1 MTRYLLPL
9 GVFIALVVLLG
20 VGLNLNPRL
29 VPSPLVGKPLPD
41 FTLAT
46 LRSPDKTLA
55 RKDLTGK
62 ISLLNA
68 WATWCVECRREHPVL
83 VAIAAQGQVPVYG
96 LNYKDQRADALQ
108 WLQRLGD
115 PYVASAFDADGR
127 VGLDLGVYGLPETFL
142 VDERGI
148 IVYKHIGPISR
159 EIWESDFVPV
169 IEGLR
174 SGSS

>member
-46 LRSPDKTLA
+46 LRSPDKSLA

-83 VAIAAQGQVPVYG
+83 LAIAAEGKVPVYG
-96 LNYKDQRADALQ
+96 LNYKDQRPAALQ

-115 PYVASAFDADGR
+115 PYIASAFDGDGR

-142 VDERGI
+142 VDEQGM

-174 SGSS
+174 SGSG

>member
-1 MTRYLLPL
+1 MSRYLLPL

-20 VGLNLNPRL
+20 VGLSLNPRL

-46 LRSPDKTLA
+46 LRSPDKSLA

-83 VAIAAQGQVPVYG
+83 VAIAREGQVPVYG
-96 LNYKDQRADALQ
+96 LNYKDQR
-108 WLQRLGD
+108 
-115 PYVASAFDADGR
+115 PDAD
-127 VGLDLGVYGLPETFL
+127 
-142 VDERGI
+142 
-148 IVYKHIGPISR
+148 S
-159 EIWESDFVPV
+159 
-169 IEGLR
+169 
-174 SGSS
+174 

>member
-20 VGLNLNPRL
+20 VGLSLNPRL

-62 ISLLNA
+62 VSLLNA

-83 VAIAAQGQVPVYG
+83 VAIAAEGQVPVYG

-142 VDERGI
+142 VDERGM

-159 EIWESDFVPV
+159 EIWESDFLPV

-174 SGSS
+174 SGSG

>member
-1 MTRYLLPL
+1 MIRYLLPL
-9 GVFIALVVLLG
+9 GVFTALVLLLG
-20 VGLNLNPRL
+20 AGLGLNPRL

-41 FTLAT
+41 FAIAT
-46 LRSPDKTLA
+46 LRAPQQMLSHTDFS
-55 RKDLTGK
+55 GK

-83 VAIAAQGQVPVYG
+83 VAIAGEGNVPIYG
-96 LNYKDQRADALQ
+96 LNYKDQRPDALQ

-115 PYVASAFDADGR
+115 PYVASGFDGDGR

-142 VDERGI
+142 VDEQGM
-148 IVYKHIGPISR
+148 IVHKHIGPIST

-169 IEGLR
+169 IERLQ
-174 SGSS
+174 SGDS

>member
-62 ISLLNA
+62 ISLLNV
-68 WATWCVECRREHPVL
+68 WATWCVECRREHPLL
-83 VAIAAQGQVPVYG
+83 VAIAAEGKVPVYG

-115 PYVASAFDADGR
+115 PYVASGFDADGR
-127 VGLDLGVYGLPETFL
+127 VGLDMGVYGLPETLL
-142 VDERGI
+142 VDARGM
-148 IVYKHIGPISR
+148 IVYKHIGPINR

-174 SGSS
+174 SGSG

>member
-62 ISLLNA
+62 ISLLNV
-68 WATWCVECRREHPVL
+68 WATWCVECRREHPLL
-83 VAIAAQGQVPVYG
+83 VAIAAEGKVPVYG

-115 PYVASAFDADGR
+115 PYVASGFDADGR
-127 VGLDLGVYGLPETFL
+127 VGLDMGVYGLPETFL
-142 VDERGI
+142 VDEQGM
-148 IVYKHIGPISR
+148 IVHKHIGPISR

-174 SGSS
+174 SGSG